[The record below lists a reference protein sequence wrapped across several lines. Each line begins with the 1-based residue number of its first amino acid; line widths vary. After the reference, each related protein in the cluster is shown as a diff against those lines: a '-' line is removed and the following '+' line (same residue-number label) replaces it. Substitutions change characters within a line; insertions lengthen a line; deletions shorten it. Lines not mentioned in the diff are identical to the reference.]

1 MRITEVEIL
10 QLDRNGRDGILRWNP
25 VYVLIRTDN
34 GLTGTGELGL
44 CYGVGASGGAGMAR
58 DLAEAF
64 LLGADPM
71 DNEGLWERMF
81 RRSFWA
87 EGGGPVVFG
96 AISAIDIALWDIKGQ
111 ALGQPIFRLLGAAA
125 PRPLR
130 CYASQLQ
137 FDWDARAA
145 NLVEPAHYAEA
156 AQKALAQGYD
166 ALKVDPI
173 MIDGQGRRD
182 WDLRRILSAEQ
193 CRRYRA
199 RMEAIREA
207 TGPDIDLILE
217 THSFPNVTAAIQL
230 AELLADL
237 DIMFFEEP
245 THYNAPGL
253 HAEVRR
259 RAPMRLAAG
268 ERLYTRWGVQPYLEA
283 RTIDVLQPD
292 FGLTGG
298 ITEGRKVCDLAHLYD
313 VTVQAHV
320 CGTPIAIAAALHVET
335 AIANFEIHEH
345 HSYSLKPC
353 NRALC
358 NLDLQPINGHLTA
371 PDTPGLGIQLCPQ
384 ETADA
389 HRTLIRHSTP

>member
-1 MRITEVEIL
+1 MRIVEVEIV
-10 QLDRNGRDGILRWNP
+10 QLDRSGRDGILRWNP
-25 VYVLIRTDN
+25 VYVLIRTDD
-34 GLTGTGELGL
+34 GLVGTGELGL

-96 AISAIDIALWDIKGQ
+96 AMSAIDIALWDIRGK
-111 ALGQPIFRLLGAAA
+111 ALGQPIFRLLGAGAA
-125 PRPLR
+125 RPLR

-137 FDWDARAA
+137 FDWGAVAV
-145 NLVEPAHYAEA
+145 NLVEPARYAEA
-156 AQKALAQGYD
+156 ALKAVSQGYD
-166 ALKVDPI
+166 AVKVDPA
-173 MIDGQGRRD
+173 MIDGEGRRD
-182 WDLRRILSAEQ
+182 WNLRGILDAGR
-193 CRRYRA
+193 CRLYRA
-199 RMEAIREA
+199 RMEAIRDA
-207 TGPDIDLILE
+207 VGPDVDVILE
-217 THSFPNVTAAIQL
+217 THSFPNVTAAVQL

-237 DIMFFEEP
+237 GIMFFEEP

-253 HAEVRR
+253 HGQVRR
-259 RAPMRLAAG
+259 RSSMRLAAG

-283 RTIDVLQPD
+283 QSVDVLQPD

-298 ITEGRKVCDLAHLYD
+298 ITEGRKVCDLAHLHD

-320 CGTPIAIAAALHVET
+320 CGTPVAVAAALHVET

-345 HSYSLKPC
+345 HSYSLKRC
-353 NRALC
+353 NRELC
-358 NLDLQPINGHLTA
+358 DLDLQPVDGFLLP
-371 PDTPGLGIQLCPQ
+371 PDAPGLGIELRR
-384 ETADA
+384 EAIADGQ
-389 HRTLIRHSTP
+389 RLLLRRS

>member
-1 MRITEVEIL
+1 MRIVEVEIV
-10 QLDRNGRDGILRWNP
+10 QLDRSGQDGILRWNP
-25 VYVLIRTDN
+25 VYVLIRTDD
-34 GLTGTGELGL
+34 GLVGTGELGL

-96 AISAIDIALWDIKGQ
+96 AMSAIDIALWDIRGK
-111 ALGQPIFRLLGAAA
+111 ALGQPIFRLLGAGAA
-125 PRPLR
+125 RPLR

-137 FDWDARAA
+137 FDWDAVAV
-145 NLVEPAHYAEA
+145 NLVEPARYAEA
-156 AQKALAQGYD
+156 ALKAVAQGYD
-166 ALKVDPI
+166 AVKVDPA
-173 MIDGQGRRD
+173 MIDGEGRRD
-182 WDLRRILSAEQ
+182 WNLRGILDAGQ
-193 CRRYRA
+193 CRLYRA
-199 RMEAIREA
+199 RMEAIRDA
-207 TGPDIDLILE
+207 VGPDVDVILE
-217 THSFPNVTAAIQL
+217 THSFPNVTAAVQL

-237 DIMFFEEP
+237 GIMFFEEP

-253 HAEVRR
+253 HGQVRR
-259 RAPMRLAAG
+259 RSSMRLAAG

-283 RTIDVLQPD
+283 QSVDVLQPD

-298 ITEGRKVCDLAHLYD
+298 ITEGRKVCDLAHLHD

-320 CGTPIAIAAALHVET
+320 CGTPVAVAAALHVET

-345 HSYSLKPC
+345 HSYSLKRC
-353 NRALC
+353 NRELC
-358 NLDLQPINGHLTA
+358 DLDLQPVEGFLLP
-371 PDTPGLGIQLCPQ
+371 PDAPGLGIELRR
-384 ETADA
+384 EAIADGQ
-389 HRTLIRHSTP
+389 RLLLRRS

>member
-1 MRITEVEIL
+1 MRIVEVEIV
-10 QLDRNGRDGILRWNP
+10 QLDRSGRDGILRWNP
-25 VYVLIRTDN
+25 VYVLIRTDD
-34 GLTGTGELGL
+34 GLVGTGELGL

-96 AISAIDIALWDIKGQ
+96 AMSAIDIALWDIRGK
-111 ALGQPIFRLLGAAA
+111 ALGQPIFRLLGAGAA
-125 PRPLR
+125 RPLR

-137 FDWDARAA
+137 FDWGAVAV
-145 NLVEPAHYAEA
+145 NLVEPARYAEA
-156 AQKALAQGYD
+156 ALKAVSQGYD
-166 ALKVDPI
+166 AVKVDPA
-173 MIDGQGRRD
+173 MIDGEGRRD
-182 WDLRRILSAEQ
+182 WNLRGILDAGR
-193 CRRYRA
+193 CRLYRA
-199 RMEAIREA
+199 RMEAIRDA
-207 TGPDIDLILE
+207 VGPDVDVILE
-217 THSFPNVTAAIQL
+217 THSFPNVTAAVQL

-237 DIMFFEEP
+237 GIMFFEEP

-253 HAEVRR
+253 HGQVRR
-259 RAPMRLAAG
+259 RSSMRLAAG

-283 RTIDVLQPD
+283 HSVDVLQPD

-298 ITEGRKVCDLAHLYD
+298 ITEGRKVCDLAHLHD

-320 CGTPIAIAAALHVET
+320 CGTPVAVAAALHVET

-345 HSYSLKPC
+345 HSYSLKRC
-353 NRALC
+353 NRELC
-358 NLDLQPINGHLTA
+358 DLDLQPVDGFLLP
-371 PDTPGLGIQLCPQ
+371 PDAPGLGIELRR
-384 ETADA
+384 EAIADGQ
-389 HRTLIRHSTP
+389 RLLLRRS

>member
-1 MRITEVEIL
+1 MRIVEVEIV
-10 QLDRNGRDGILRWNP
+10 QLDRSGRDGILRWNP
-25 VYVLIRTDN
+25 VYVLIRTDD
-34 GLTGTGELGL
+34 GLVGTGELGL

-96 AISAIDIALWDIKGQ
+96 AMSAIDIALWDIRGK
-111 ALGQPIFRLLGAAA
+111 ALGQPIFRLLGAGAA
-125 PRPLR
+125 RPLR

-137 FDWDARAA
+137 FDWGAVAV
-145 NLVEPAHYAEA
+145 NLVEPARYAEA
-156 AQKALAQGYD
+156 ALKAVAQGYD
-166 ALKVDPI
+166 AVKVDPA
-173 MIDGQGRRD
+173 MIDGEGRRD
-182 WDLRRILSAEQ
+182 WNLRGILDAGR
-193 CRRYRA
+193 CRLYRA
-199 RMEAIREA
+199 RMEAIRDA
-207 TGPDIDLILE
+207 VGPDVDVILE
-217 THSFPNVTAAIQL
+217 THSFPNVTAAVQL

-237 DIMFFEEP
+237 GIMFFEEP

-253 HAEVRR
+253 HGQVRR
-259 RAPMRLAAG
+259 RSSMRLAAG

-283 RTIDVLQPD
+283 HSVDVLQPD

-298 ITEGRKVCDLAHLYD
+298 ITEGRKVCDLAHLHD

-320 CGTPIAIAAALHVET
+320 CGTPVAVAAALHVET

-345 HSYSLKPC
+345 HSYSLKRC
-353 NRALC
+353 NRELC
-358 NLDLQPINGHLTA
+358 DLDLQPVDGFLLP
-371 PDTPGLGIQLCPQ
+371 PDAPGLGIELRR
-384 ETADA
+384 EVIADGQ
-389 HRTLIRHSTP
+389 RLLLRHS

>member
-1 MRITEVEIL
+1 MRIVEVEIV
-10 QLDRNGRDGILRWNP
+10 QLDRSGRDGILRWNP
-25 VYVLIRTDN
+25 VYVLIRTDD
-34 GLTGTGELGL
+34 GLVGTGELGL

-96 AISAIDIALWDIKGQ
+96 AMSAIDIALWDIRGK
-111 ALGQPIFRLLGAAA
+111 ALGQPIFRLLGAGAA
-125 PRPLR
+125 RPLR

-137 FDWDARAA
+137 FDWGAVAV
-145 NLVEPAHYAEA
+145 NLVEPARYAEA
-156 AQKALAQGYD
+156 ALKAVAQGYD
-166 ALKVDPI
+166 AVKVDPA
-173 MIDGQGRRD
+173 MIDGEGRRD
-182 WDLRRILSAEQ
+182 WNLRGILDAGR
-193 CRRYRA
+193 CRLYRA
-199 RMEAIREA
+199 RMEAIRDA
-207 TGPDIDLILE
+207 VGPDVDVILE
-217 THSFPNVTAAIQL
+217 THSFPNVTAAVQL

-237 DIMFFEEP
+237 GIMFFEEP

-253 HAEVRR
+253 HGQVRR
-259 RAPMRLAAG
+259 RSSMRLAAG

-283 RTIDVLQPD
+283 QSVDVLQPD

-298 ITEGRKVCDLAHLYD
+298 ITEGRKVCDLAHLHD

-320 CGTPIAIAAALHVET
+320 CGTPVAVAAALHVET

-345 HSYSLKPC
+345 HSYSLKRC
-353 NRALC
+353 NRELC
-358 NLDLQPINGHLTA
+358 DLDLQPVDGFLLP
-371 PDTPGLGIQLCPQ
+371 PDAPGLGIELRR
-384 ETADA
+384 EAIADGQ
-389 HRTLIRHSTP
+389 RLLLRRS